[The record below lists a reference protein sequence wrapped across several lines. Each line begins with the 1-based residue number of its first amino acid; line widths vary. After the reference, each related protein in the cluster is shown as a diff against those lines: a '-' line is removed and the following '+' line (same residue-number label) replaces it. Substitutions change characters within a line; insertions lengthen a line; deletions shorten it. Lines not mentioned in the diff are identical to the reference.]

1 MKRNRARIVSADIAE
16 CALFTALMIA
26 GAYISIPFP
35 FVPLTFQTVF
45 ATLAGLL
52 MGWKKGMLSTAAYM
66 ILGLAGVPVFTSGG
80 GFSYVLKPSFG
91 FVVGFVAA
99 AVTGGIFFGGSKKLW
114 HFIVLSLCACAVNYV
129 IGGAFIYVWLIVNG
143 SQDIASSMVNWVFVF
158 IPKDIVLAVF
168 AAIVAWKVKPVIV
181 RMRQK
186 YVRRDEIGS
195 SDAQNQV
202 CTSEKGGGFQS
213 DIKDK
218 HSK

>member
-16 CALFTALMIA
+16 CALFTALIIA

-99 AVTGGIFFGGSKKLW
+99 AVTGGLFFGGSKKLW
-114 HFIVLSLCACAVNYV
+114 RFIVLSLCACAVNYV

-158 IPKDIVLAVF
+158 IPKDIVLAVL

-218 HSK
+218 YSK